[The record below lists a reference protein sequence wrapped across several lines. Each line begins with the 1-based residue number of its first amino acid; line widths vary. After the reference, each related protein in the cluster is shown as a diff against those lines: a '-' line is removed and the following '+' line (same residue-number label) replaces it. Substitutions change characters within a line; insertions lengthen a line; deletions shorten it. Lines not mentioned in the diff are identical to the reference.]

1 MAALTQK
8 AWYEDRYSAG
18 EYPQARIVRQSATR
32 HRETRDATIRF
43 IRSQIGIGTLA
54 AAAADRATTLRLVD
68 F

>member
-18 EYPQARIVRQSATR
+18 GHSAQAAGQSGDR
-32 HRETRDATIRF
+32 DKETRDAAVRY
-43 IRSQIGIGTLA
+43 IRSQIGIGTLV
-54 AAAADRATTLRLVD
+54 ATGQAPTPRFVD